1 MIGSFLVS
9 IREFEAWRPRRP
21 LEAAVSKQRA
31 DSAGLLRGCLDT
43 DRRPSSV
50 YHADAP
56 QPLARV
62 DQRPKL
68 GRSGLNAEIV
78 GGLLYTPSAP
88 VIGLISEV
96 TERFIPK
103 PIGLMK
109 RRQDRAGRV
118 LLLPKERTVFCRQG
132 GLADR

>member
-1 MIGSFLVS
+1 
-9 IREFEAWRPRRP
+9 
-21 LEAAVSKQRA
+21 
-31 DSAGLLRGCLDT
+31 
-43 DRRPSSV
+43 
-50 YHADAP
+50 
-56 QPLARV
+56 
-62 DQRPKL
+62 
-68 GRSGLNAEIV
+68 
-78 GGLLYTPSAP
+78 

-109 RRQDRAGRV
+109 RRQYRAGRV